1 MVQNQTALAVEMR
14 TDEGGGGWGV
24 EAHFSCSPKSH
35 WIPKALSRS
44 HALWKVWWENRR
56 GSYSAHAQQTLPSF
70 LFKQL
75 CSFFF
80 FLILICIPNP
90 FNNKPGSGVSFVAG
104 AGWAASGALKIPALG
119 SHVGFGVAVQ
129 GSWDFAEMPVYISAL
144 AWTREQD
151 GATAFGGAQ
160 GQLVKG
166 QNLAPSFEG
175 AAPGRLPTRRA
186 QASFGTRTSSV
197 TIPTTIAVSPLGQEK
212 LHLPHHPGQDQ
223 RPRLVRL
230 TNTLFNTT
238 WLNMELGWPETCT
251 A

>member
-119 SHVGFGVAVQ
+119 FWCGCAGFLGLCRNACIH
-129 GSWDFAEMPVYISAL
+129 F
-144 AWTREQD
+144 
-151 GATAFGGAQ
+151 
-160 GQLVKG
+160 
-166 QNLAPSFEG
+166 
-175 AAPGRLPTRRA
+175 
-186 QASFGTRTSSV
+186 
-197 TIPTTIAVSPLGQEK
+197 SPCM
-212 LHLPHHPGQDQ
+212 DQ
-223 RPRLVRL
+223 RARRCHSLWGSPGPTGRR
-230 TNTLFNTT
+230 
-238 WLNMELGWPETCT
+238 PESCPQL
-251 A
+251 